1 MSEWLKVEHN
11 HHEDAYGGS
20 DYDTTLIRADLIASL
35 DVLGGGDVLV
45 VNFVGDD
52 DISTT
57 FRNVKSARFVNTEED
72 KPSNYFVSRS
82 CGGCE

>member
-11 HHEDAYGGS
+11 YDKDAFYGS

-35 DVLGGGDVLV
+35 DVLDDGDSLH
-45 VNFVGDD
+45 VNFVGEG

-57 FRNVKSARFVNTEED
+57 FRRVKSARFVNTEDD
-72 KPSNYFVSRS
+72 KPNNYFVARS